1 MPKQTPRQKR
11 QAAARKIDRM
21 LPVKPRKGGDTSVP
35 DAELR
40 RLKRLLEK

>member
-21 LPVKPRKGGDTSVP
+21 LPVKPDRGGETVVSNS
-35 DAELR
+35 ELNR
-40 RLKRLLEK
+40 IKRLLEK